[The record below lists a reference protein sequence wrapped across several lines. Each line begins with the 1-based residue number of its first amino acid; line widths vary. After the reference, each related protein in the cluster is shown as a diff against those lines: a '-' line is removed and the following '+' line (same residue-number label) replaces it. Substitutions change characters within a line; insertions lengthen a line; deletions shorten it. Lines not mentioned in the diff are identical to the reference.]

1 MLFIVLTQLLFQYCI
16 IEHQL
21 QSVGLH
27 PEIHWLNFL
36 LVVLASVL
44 IAGSGNIINDYF
56 DFNIDLI
63 NKPHKLII
71 HKFISRRWIIFWH
84 LFLSSIGIIISFY
97 VAAKI
102 HFIWLGIINTICVLL
117 LFIYSASLK
126 KKFLIGN
133 IVISLLTAWVIVVLL
148 LPEYFAFNKYNSNNV
163 ETFYKIIRLGILYA
177 SFSFIISLIRE
188 IAKDM
193 EDIEGDRQHGCKTLP
208 IKMGLNAAKVFL
220 TVWLVVIIGLLVIAQ
235 IYVIR
240 FGWWES
246 ILYALIFIII
256 PLINIQK
263 KLLKALSSN
272 DFNILSSK
280 IKWVMLFGILSIIF
294 FAFYQ

>member
-188 IAKDM
+188 VAKDM

>member
-27 PEIHWLNFL
+27 PEIHGLNFL

-133 IVISLLTAWVIVVLL
+133 IVSVL
-148 LPEYFAFNKYNSNNV
+148 FKHN
-163 ETFYKIIRLGILYA
+163 
-177 SFSFIISLIRE
+177 
-188 IAKDM
+188 
-193 EDIEGDRQHGCKTLP
+193 
-208 IKMGLNAAKVFL
+208 LN
-220 TVWLVVIIGLLVIAQ
+220 
-235 IYVIR
+235 
-240 FGWWES
+240 
-246 ILYALIFIII
+246 
-256 PLINIQK
+256 
-263 KLLKALSSN
+263 
-272 DFNILSSK
+272 
-280 IKWVMLFGILSIIF
+280 
-294 FAFYQ
+294 

>member
-188 IAKDM
+188 VAKDM

-256 PLINIQK
+256 PLISIQK
-263 KLLKALSSN
+263 KLLKALSAN

>member
-27 PEIHWLNFL
+27 PEIHGLNFL

-188 IAKDM
+188 VAKDM

-256 PLINIQK
+256 PLISIQK
-263 KLLKALSSN
+263 KLLKALSAN

>member
-27 PEIHWLNFL
+27 PEIHGLNFL

-102 HFIWLGIINTICVLL
+102 HFIWIGIINTICVLL

-188 IAKDM
+188 VAKDM

-256 PLINIQK
+256 PLISIQK
-263 KLLKALSSN
+263 KLLKALSAN